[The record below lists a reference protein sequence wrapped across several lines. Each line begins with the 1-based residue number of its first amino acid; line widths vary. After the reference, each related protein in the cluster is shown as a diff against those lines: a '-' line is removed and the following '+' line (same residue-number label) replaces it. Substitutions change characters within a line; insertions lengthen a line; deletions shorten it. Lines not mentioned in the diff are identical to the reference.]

1 MIVGGVHLKSTQIS
15 PDWTEET
22 RDFLRIDFREQD
34 LDLHV
39 FVVLLCSML
48 FVKVSPQVLLV
59 FQSDQILLIL
69 NIPVAS
75 SMANSPS
82 PVPS

>member
-1 MIVGGVHLKSTQIS
+1 MNQLPQEFRPCWPTFEQRSVSTLNFSRLSMIVGGVHLKSTQIS

-48 FVKVSPQVLLV
+48 L
-59 FQSDQILLIL
+59 
-69 NIPVAS
+69 
-75 SMANSPS
+75 
-82 PVPS
+82 